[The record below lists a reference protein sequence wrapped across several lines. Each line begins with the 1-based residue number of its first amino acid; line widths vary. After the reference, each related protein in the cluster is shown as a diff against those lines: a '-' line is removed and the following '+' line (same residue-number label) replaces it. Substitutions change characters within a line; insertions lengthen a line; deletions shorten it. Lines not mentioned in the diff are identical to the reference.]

1 MIVSPLLLATSAI
14 TILSSFTR
22 PTTASPLNGKQ
33 DHDGDQHAACNKLWK
48 SAPRHLDSLTVNLAE
63 WVPAGS
69 TLNYTSIGSFI
80 PVAIDVG
87 PFCRFS
93 GNITTSHRSSVRFEV
108 WLPPKEQW
116 NGVSG
121 VDNSDAV
128 QYGTADSVVDLGWRS
143 TISWSGTA
151 APTASS
157 GTMSCKSPSTSTVS
171 PWPRQ

>member
-1 MIVSPLLLATSAI
+1 MIVSPLLLAASGA
-14 TILSSFTR
+14 LVSSLTR
-22 PTTASPLNGKQ
+22 PTTASPFNGKQ
-33 DHDGDQHAACNKLWK
+33 DHDNDQHAACNKLWK
-48 SAPRHLDSLTVNLAE
+48 SAPKHLDDLAVNLAE

-93 GNITTSHRSSVRFEV
+93 GNITTSDRSSVRFEV

-121 VDNSDAV
+121 VGKSNVVDH
-128 QYGTADSVVDLGWRS
+128 GTADSMVGLGWRS

-157 GTMSCKSPSTSTVS
+157 GTMSCKSPSTSMVS

>member
-1 MIVSPLLLATSAI
+1 MIVSTRLLLATFAVIASS
-14 TILSSFTR
+14 LST
-22 PTTASPLNGKQ
+22 TTASPFNGNQ
-33 DHDGDQHAACNKLWK
+33 DRYGDQQAACNKLWK

-93 GNITTSHRSSVRFEV
+93 GNITTSDRSSVRFEV

-121 VDNSDAV
+121 IDKNNVD
-128 QYGTADSVVDLGWRS
+128 YRCTADSMVRLAWRS

-151 APTASS
+151 APTVSS